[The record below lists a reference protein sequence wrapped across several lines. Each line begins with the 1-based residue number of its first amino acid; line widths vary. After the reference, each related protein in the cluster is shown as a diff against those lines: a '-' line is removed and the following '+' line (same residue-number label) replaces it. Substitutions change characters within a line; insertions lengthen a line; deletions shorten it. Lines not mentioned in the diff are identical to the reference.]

1 MRGFLLPAPPV
12 ARRNAGVFDTRHGN
26 TPSHA
31 TGAHQ
36 SRPFLRHNDVMS
48 SFHTSDSTASPLST
62 WAKALLAAIALL
74 PALVGAEPLQLAVSV
89 PGPNAASYYP
99 VELISRIGADK
110 AEGAEVRVV
119 FAPGGPAA
127 IDDVMHNNV
136 DFAVVGLP
144 AAMSVRLKDKRVV
157 ALAAI
162 NDLPLYALLVRQGL
176 KNEVRSIADLKGRTI
191 GLHSNST
198 ANKSTSQQVLELMF
212 RRGGVPPGSYRIVGI
227 GRRWESESLMLK
239 SGAVDAVI
247 GDEPHATYMVTN
259 KIAFP
264 LVHLGDAQMARQYAG
279 SGFLRGALIGRSDKL
294 EKDTAKAETMVRII
308 KRTLQWIA
316 THTPEEFVGALGIT
330 DPDERQKL
338 IVVLKKFPRQYSK
351 DGAFSNKQLRE
362 TEIFFIDSQAGN
374 PAAENFRIDTMID
387 ARWVGTK
394 D

>member
-1 MRGFLLPAPPV
+1 MLTRFISDPDTLP
-12 ARRNAGVFDTRHGN
+12 F
-26 TPSHA
+26 SHWLK
-31 TGAHQ
+31 G
-36 SRPFLRHNDVMS
+36 L
-48 SFHTSDSTASPLST
+48 
-62 WAKALLAAIALL
+62 LLAVALL
-74 PALVGAEPLQLAVSV
+74 PILVKAEAMQLSISV

-99 VELISRIGADK
+99 IELISKIGADK
-110 AEGAEVRVV
+110 AEGAEVKVV

-127 IDDVMHNNV
+127 VDNMLHNNV

-144 AAMSVRLKDKRVV
+144 AAMSVRLTDKRVV

-176 KNEVRSIADLKGRTI
+176 KNEVKTIANLKGRTI

-212 RRGGVPPGSYRIVGI
+212 RRGGVPPGSYRILGI

-279 SGFLRGALIGRSDKL
+279 AGFLRGALIGRTDKL
-294 EKDTAKAETMVRII
+294 EQDTAKAEKMVRII
-308 KRTLQWIA
+308 KRTLNWIS
-316 THTPEEFVGALGIT
+316 THTPEEFLNALGIA

-338 IVVLKKFPRQYSK
+338 IAVLRKYPRQYSK
-351 DGAFSNKQLRE
+351 DGAFSNRQLRE

-387 ARWVGTK
+387 ARWAGTK

>member
-1 MRGFLLPAPPV
+1 M
-12 ARRNAGVFDTRHGN
+12 
-26 TPSHA
+26 
-31 TGAHQ
+31 
-36 SRPFLRHNDVMS
+36 RHNDDM
-48 SFHTSDSTASPLST
+48 FALCLPDRNPRPTSI
-62 WAKALLAAIALL
+62 WAKVVWLAVALFSGISC
-74 PALVGAEPLQLAVSV
+74 AEPLQLTISV

-99 VELISRIGADK
+99 VELISKIGADK
-110 AEGAEVRVV
+110 AEGAEVRVI
-119 FAPGGPAA
+119 FAPGGPPA
-127 IDDVMHNNV
+127 IDDMMHNNA

-162 NDLPLYALLVRQGL
+162 NDLPLYALLVRLKL
-176 KNEVRSIADLKGRTI
+176 KNEVRTIADLKGRTI

-198 ANKSTSQQVLELMF
+198 SNKSTSQQVLELMF
-212 RRGGVPPGSYRIVGI
+212 RRGGVQPGSYRVIGI

-247 GDEPHATYMVTN
+247 GDEPHATHMVTN

-264 LVHLGDAQMARQYAG
+264 LVHLGDPSMARQYAG
-279 SGFLRGALIGRSDKL
+279 AGFLRGALIGRADKL

-308 KRTLQWIA
+308 KRTLNWIA
-316 THTPEEFVGALGIT
+316 THTPQEFVAALGIV
-330 DPDERQKL
+330 DPEESQKL
-338 IVVLKKFPRQYSK
+338 IAVLTKYPRQYSK

-387 ARWVGTK
+387 SRWVGTK

>member
-1 MRGFLLPAPPV
+1 MRHNVAMLTRFMSDPDTLPFSRWLKGFLLV
-12 ARRNAGVFDTRHGN
+12 
-26 TPSHA
+26 
-31 TGAHQ
+31 
-36 SRPFLRHNDVMS
+36 
-48 SFHTSDSTASPLST
+48 
-62 WAKALLAAIALL
+62 IALL
-74 PALVGAEPLQLAVSV
+74 PLLATAEAMQLSISV

-99 VELISRIGADK
+99 VELISKIGADK
-110 AEGAEVRVV
+110 AEGAEVTVV

-127 IDDVMHNNV
+127 VNNMLHNNV

-144 AAMSVRLKDKRVV
+144 AAMSVRLTDKRIV

-176 KNEVRSIADLKGRTI
+176 KNEVKTIADLKGRTI

-198 ANKSTSQQVLELMF
+198 ANKSTSQQVLELIF
-212 RRGGVPPGSYRIVGI
+212 RRGGVPPGSYRTMGI

-279 SGFLRGALIGRSDKL
+279 AGFLRGALIGRSDKL
-294 EKDTAKAETMVRII
+294 EQDTAKTEKMVRII
-308 KRTLQWIA
+308 KRTLNWIA
-316 THTPEEFVGALGIT
+316 THTPEEFLNALGIS

-338 IVVLKKFPRQYSK
+338 VAILKKYPRQYSK
-351 DGAFSNKQLRE
+351 DGAFSNRQLRE

-387 ARWVGTK
+387 ARWAGTK

>member
-1 MRGFLLPAPPV
+1 M
-12 ARRNAGVFDTRHGN
+12 
-26 TPSHA
+26 
-31 TGAHQ
+31 
-36 SRPFLRHNDVMS
+36 RHNEAMP
-48 SFHTSDSTASPLST
+48 SFQVSASHASPLARI
-62 WAKALLAAIALL
+62 AKTLLIATALFPALLN
-74 PALVGAEPLQLAVSV
+74 AEPLPLAISV

-99 VELISRIGADK
+99 VELISKIGADK

-119 FAPGGPAA
+119 FTPGGPAA
-127 IDDVMHNNV
+127 IDEVMHNNV

-144 AAMSVRLKDKRVV
+144 AAMSARLKDKRVV

-176 KNEVRSIADLKGRTI
+176 KNEVKKIADLKGRTI

-198 ANKSTSQQVLELMF
+198 TNKSTSQQVLELMF

-264 LVHLGDAQMARQYAG
+264 LVHLGDAEMARQYAG
-279 SGFLRGALIGRSDKL
+279 SGFLRGTLIGRSDKL
-294 EKDTAKAETMVRII
+294 EKDTTKAEKMVRII
-308 KRTLQWIA
+308 KRTLNWIA
-316 THTPEEFVGALGIT
+316 THTPEEFVSVLGIS

-338 IVVLKKFPRQYSK
+338 ITVLKKFPRQYSK
-351 DGAFSNKQLRE
+351 DGAFSNRQLRE

-374 PAAENFRIDTMID
+374 PAAEHFRIDTMVD

>member
-1 MRGFLLPAPPV
+1 M
-12 ARRNAGVFDTRHGN
+12 
-26 TPSHA
+26 
-31 TGAHQ
+31 
-36 SRPFLRHNDVMS
+36 RHNGAM
-48 SFHTSDSTASPLST
+48 FAFPFSDQNALPLSKWT
-62 WAKALLAAIALL
+62 RTLLATIALL
-74 PALVGAEPLQLAVSV
+74 PAIAWTEPLQLAISI

-127 IDDVMHNNV
+127 IDDMIHNNV

-176 KNEVRSIADLKGRTI
+176 KNEVKTIADLKGRTI

-212 RRGGVPPGSYRIVGI
+212 RRGGVPQGSYRVIGI

-247 GDEPHATYMVTN
+247 GDEPHATHMVTN
-259 KIAFP
+259 KVAFP

-279 SGFLRGALIGRSDKL
+279 AGFLRGALIGRSDKL
-294 EKDTAKAETMVRII
+294 EQDKTKAEKMVRII
-308 KRTLQWIA
+308 KRTLNWIA
-316 THTPEEFVGALGIT
+316 THTPEEFVNALGIT
-330 DPDERQKL
+330 DSDERQKL
-338 IVVLKKFPRQYSK
+338 IAVLKKYPRQYSK
-351 DGAFSNKQLRE
+351 DGSFSNRQLRE

-387 ARWVGTK
+387 SRWAGTK